1 MLNNTNNTV
10 FYYFYSYVL
19 MECNLFY
26 YCYLFV
32 ALIATLYQQNLLYT
46 LNTPRSVSEEQHH
59 SHLGMY

>member
-10 FYYFYSYVL
+10 FSYFYSYVL

-32 ALIATLYQQNLLYT
+32 ALIATLYQQNLLYN